1 MNIVN
6 AVTNTA
12 REVSRKLRLD
22 SEERR
27 VRGLS
32 DDEIKAL
39 VLAVPSPIG
48 EASRRGSF
56 LVGTVRKM
64 TPMQKA
70 QIQEENERIAQQCDQ
85 KQGGVFCRSSDGLTS
100 GRGTPIT
107 NDSLNTDLKGI
118 FERTVKARKEALS
131 LDSVINRM
139 TARFEIFWT
148 PVNVASAA
156 RNVIGATIVPG
167 TVASAAVSAFCVF
180 AIVGGM
186 ILAVTGAVAAVVNTD
201 SLAKAITNISREKI
215 FISLLNIL
223 FGIAALVTGV
233 CFAAQWIASQAG
245 HVLAA
250 AVAGAVLPW
259 GVIGLY
265 GTLILSTIYKIG
277 VGLKFRLELQGK
289 LSENSLLETLKW
301 LRQKTEL
308 SIEDHAKVNG
318 DEASLIKKLHTKWD
332 EFALRTGKEVFESVD
347 QKTLDDLIKRL
358 ENGDKSAV
366 IDARTL
372 TDGILQSNQKMLKW
386 AGISLV
392 SSVIGLAGMS
402 ICLVSAGHVT
412 SIVSSTFFA
421 LAAIIS
427 IFTDSPA
434 LRMKAEHAFVWIKD
448 KMSALSIEKIA
459 RATEKFCMQDNSN
472 PNDGMLYKAL
482 QKALFPM
489 PQNGE
494 DSCSEWSEVVEVG
507 SCAST
512 ISSTTSSPKEASL

>member
-1 MNIVN
+1 MINLYSDRLEGPR
-6 AVTNTA
+6 
-12 REVSRKLRLD
+12 RESDLTYPSHVSKIAFPANGFHQGGEPSSSRGCDLLTTCQALTPQKT
-22 SEERR
+22 EE
-27 VRGLS
+27 
-32 DDEIKAL
+32 
-39 VLAVPSPIG
+39 
-48 EASRRGSF
+48 
-56 LVGTVRKM
+56 T
-64 TPMQKA
+64 
-70 QIQEENERIAQQCDQ
+70 QEESERIAQRRPCT
-85 KQGGVFCRSSDGLTS
+85 SSEGLTS
-100 GRGTPIT
+100 GSGTPIT

-139 TARFEIFWT
+139 TARFELFWT

-186 ILAVTGAVAAVVNTD
+186 ILTVSGAVAAVVNTD

-250 AVAGAVLPW
+250 AAAGAVLPW
-259 GVIGLY
+259 AVIGLY

-289 LSENSLLETLKW
+289 LGDSNNLLETLKW

-347 QKTLDDLIKRL
+347 QKKLDYLIKRL
-358 ENGDKSAV
+358 ESGDKSVV

-459 RATEKFCMQDNSN
+459 RATEKFFMQEDSHPKRNTLS
-472 PNDGMLYKAL
+472 DDLDKLYVL
-482 QKALFPM
+482 MRQDS
-489 PQNGE
+489 E
-494 DSCSEWSEVVEVG
+494 DSCSQCSKDVEVG
-507 SCAST
+507 SRASG
-512 ISSTTSSPKEASL
+512 SF